1 MMKISEVEKMGLF
14 YVYVSSGYYM
24 EVGGAIYPNQK
35 MFALREHYIKGYF
48 LDSHTKKVTMHW
60 GMTAEEIENVN
71 NGELYTPHA
80 KR

>member
-1 MMKISEVEKMGLF
+1 MGYF

-35 MFALREHYIKGYF
+35 MFALREHYQKGYF
-48 LDSHTKKVTMHW
+48 LDNHTHKVAMHW
-60 GMTAEEIENVN
+60 GMTPEEIENVN
-71 NGELYTPHA
+71 NGNLYTPHA

>member
-1 MMKISEVEKMGLF
+1 
-14 YVYVSSGYYM
+14 
-24 EVGGAIYPNQK
+24 
-35 MFALREHYIKGYF
+35 MFALREHYRKGYF
-48 LDSHTKKVTMHW
+48 LDIHTHNVTMHW

>member
-1 MMKISEVEKMGLF
+1 MGYF

-35 MFALREHYIKGYF
+35 MFALREHYRKGYF
-48 LDSHTKKVTMHW
+48 LDIHTHKVLMHW

>member
-1 MMKISEVEKMGLF
+1 MGCF

-24 EVGGAIYPNQK
+24 EVGSAIYPNQK

-71 NGELYTPHA
+71 NVNLYTHHA

>member
-1 MMKISEVEKMGLF
+1 MLIF
-14 YVYVSSGYYM
+14 YVYSSYGYYI
-24 EVGGAIYPNQK
+24 EVGGATHPNNK
-35 MFALREHYIKGYF
+35 MCSLRDTYKKGYA
-48 LDSHTKKVTMHW
+48 LDTGTRKVAMHW